1 MSSAPMTDGGP
12 QGLPLVEH
20 PQEARVMAAPRFVPV
35 TRRRAFEAVVQ
46 QIEDAMLSGALQ
58 PGDRLPSERELCAQ
72 LGVSR
77 PTLREAMRS
86 LESGGLVELRPNDPT
101 GGAVVRRPDG
111 SGFERSLLSLARFS
125 QISLADLIGFRM
137 LLETTACYLAARADD
152 PGLLESIVAA
162 HEAVADV
169 IEGSDAAFVAA
180 DIDFHVAVARASG
193 NRMLELCTNAVKS
206 AMAVLIGD
214 AITKSQ
220 GEARRDFVRRHG
232 AIVEAIRAGSAERAS
247 ACARQDI
254 VECYVPLLTVE
265 EAQHVD
271 ALRAFMT
278 P

>member
-1 MSSAPMTDGGP
+1 
-12 QGLPLVEH
+12 
-20 PQEARVMAAPRFVPV
+20 MADPRFVPV

-46 QIEDAMLSGALQ
+46 QIEEAMLSGELQ
-58 PGDRLPSERELCAQ
+58 PGDRLPSERELCTQ

-111 SGFERSLLSLARFS
+111 TGFERSLLSLVRFS

-137 LLETTACYLAARADD
+137 LIETTACYLAARADD
-152 PGLLESIVAA
+152 PELIASIVEA
-162 HEAVADV
+162 HDGVAEMID
-169 IEGSDAAFVAA
+169 GSDAAFVAA
-180 DIDFHVAVARASG
+180 DIDFHVAIARASG
-193 NRMLELCTNAVKS
+193 NKLLELCTNAVKS

-214 AITKSQ
+214 AITKS
-220 GEARRDFVRRHG
+220 GRAARRDFVRRHG
-232 AIVEAIRAGSAERAS
+232 AIVDAIRAGSAERAA

-254 VECYVPLLTVE
+254 VDCYVPLLTVE

-271 ALRAFMT
+271 ALRAFMK